1 MPIYVKDPK
10 LLAAL
15 VESRK
20 RQAPY
25 AGAFLVKDDPGSE
38 ATGSDAEKNI
48 YALKGKELLNCLH
61 EVSTLPQVFV
71 VMELFLIYYSKLV
84 EILNNL

>member
-1 MPIYVKDPK
+1 MSLTSAINLTSGWGHRFRYR
-10 LLAAL
+10 
-15 VESRK
+15 EE
-20 RQAPY
+20 Y
-25 AGAFLVKDDPGSE
+25 
-38 ATGSDAEKNI
+38 I

-61 EVSTLPQVFV
+61 EVGTLPQVFV